1 MQPSSPPVEK
11 VIPPGEE
18 LKARIRPLAVG
29 KFKFK
34 GDFHSDMAQGVIV
47 SE

>member
-1 MQPSSPPVEK
+1 V
-11 VIPPGEE
+11 
-18 LKARIRPLAVG
+18 RIRPLAVG

-34 GDFHSDMAQGVIV
+34 FKFKGDLHSDTAQGVIV